1 MAKQVVAATDVRVTG
16 TMSAAVVSGTV
27 VAWVVDT
34 DSTESP
40 TYGVVVC
47 DTGEV
52 LPSYRLTNTA
62 YHYIGRRYPEQGQ
75 GE

>member
-1 MAKQVVAATDVRVTG
+1 MAKHVVAAVDVRVTG
-16 TMSAAVVSGTV
+16 TMSAAAVSGTV
-27 VAWVVDT
+27 VAWVVDP
-34 DSTESP
+34 DNAGSP
-40 TYGVVVC
+40 TYAIVVS

-62 YHYIGRRYPEQGQ
+62 YHYVGRRYPAEGQ